1 MIYFSYIN
9 IHWNYLLYEVVE
21 RAVPLILWYSRYI
34 LLCCSTENQ
43 YLSYNFY
50 LFLPYNGRSNNDEDD
65 NTILSNNMDAWD
77 PVPIYMRSWAVRST
91 HHSFWCLRY
100 AILIMSS
107 RKKIQFLK
115 FSLLL
120 ILMLGKH
127 QNKLWVNLTIQQF
140 ILPLVILWVLGFGFW
155 AIFPR
160 TTTPYPSTIWVMFF
174 LLTHFCISRSLSKSF
189 QWII

>member
-21 RAVPLILWYSRYI
+21 WAVPLILWYSRYI

-77 PVPIYMRSWAVRST
+77 PVPIYMSGWAVRST

-107 RKKIQFLK
+107 RKKYNFWNFPYCSFWCWANIKISCEWISQFN
-115 FSLLL
+115 SSYY
-120 ILMLGKH
+120 
-127 QNKLWVNLTIQQF
+127 
-140 ILPLVILWVLGFGFW
+140 PL
-155 AIFPR
+155 
-160 TTTPYPSTIWVMFF
+160 
-174 LLTHFCISRSLSKSF
+174 
-189 QWII
+189 

>member
-9 IHWNYLLYEVVE
+9 IRWNYLLYEVVE

-50 LFLPYNGRSNNDEDD
+50 LFLPYNGGSTYDD
-65 NTILSNNMDAWD
+65 NTILSNNVDAWD
-77 PVPIYMRSWAVRST
+77 PVPIYMSGWAVRST
-91 HHSFWCLRY
+91 HRSFWCLRN
-100 AILIMSS
+100 AIIIMSS

-115 FSLLL
+115 FFLSL
-120 ILMLGKH
+120 ILMFALGKH
-127 QNKLWVNLTIQQF
+127 QNEQWVHLTIQPF
-140 ILPLVILWVLGFGFW
+140 ILPLVILWVLVFGFW

-160 TTTPYPSTIWVMFF
+160 TTTPYPSTMGMFI

-189 QWII
+189 